1 MSYRPTQPL
10 LGLNLTQILL
20 GLWSQWKCWS
30 LEERWDLI
38 KYTKVRV
45 PTNKEKHAVYLSA
58 F

>member
-1 MSYRPTQPL
+1 LSYRPTQPL
-10 LGLNLTQILL
+10 LGLTQILL